1 MNKHEITFIEQQFNL
16 ERDWFEIKLR
26 ELYIT
31 KPKKELSKDEKIEVI
46 KKALNQNILPLAN
59 DFACQVWDGFFRNF
73 DWSSYEWDEEYDK
86 ENYEKDCKAYKEL
99 CDAKI
104 RLCVMDPKE
113 HPFNKE
119 FDEFKQALEDHLK
132 IVG

>member
-1 MNKHEITFIEQQFNL
+1 MNKHEITFIEQQFNST
-16 ERDWFEIKLR
+16 RHQFEMDLHK
-26 ELYIT
+26 LYIT
-31 KPKKELSKDEKIEVI
+31 KPEKKLTKDEKTEIFL
-46 KKALNQNILPLAN
+46 KALNQKILPMSK
-59 DFACQVWDGFFRNF
+59 DVCQLWDSFFSNF
-73 DWSSYEWDEEYDK
+73 DWSGYEWDEEYDK
-86 ENYEKDCKAYKEL
+86 KNYEADCKAYKEL
-99 CDAKI
+99 ADQKI

>member
-1 MNKHEITFIEQQFNL
+1 MNKHEITFIEQQFNAQL
-16 ERDWFEIKLR
+16 GWFEIELRKLYTTKQEKKLTR
-26 ELYIT
+26 E
-31 KPKKELSKDEKIEVI
+31 EKTEIFL
-46 KKALNQNILPLAN
+46 KALNQKILPMSN
-59 DFACQVWDGFFRNF
+59 DVYQLWDGFFNNF

-99 CDAKI
+99 ADQKI

-132 IVG
+132 IIG

>member
-1 MNKHEITFIEQQFNL
+1 MNKHEITFIEQQFKYQLNV
-16 ERDWFEIKLR
+16 FETKLR

-31 KPKKELSKDEKIEVI
+31 KPKKQLSRDEKIEVI
-46 KKALNQNILPLAN
+46 KKALNQKILPFQN
-59 DFACQVWDGFFRNF
+59 DFACRVWEGFFNNF

-99 CDAKI
+99 ADQKI

-132 IVG
+132 IIG